1 MSRDLPTFSGAEDR
15 KEAFA
20 KESLQS
26 YGVVMPESTSH
37 RMRTVTPSPVALRA
51 LAHPVRLRL
60 LGLLRV
66 DGPSTATRLAERLGL
81 NSGATSYHLR
91 QLAHHGFVVEDT
103 ERGNSRDRW
112 WRAAHQSTHTRDG
125 SDVES
130 RDAVDAM
137 MQAAVVVQTEFLQ
150 RAAEERQLLPAAW
163 RTTTAHSDWVLDLTP
178 ERAGELKQR
187 IYQVIDDYVTDQPG
201 DGTSQVML
209 QLHLFPRPGGVAGAQ
224 S

>member
-1 MSRDLPTFSGAEDR
+1 VFRDLATLSGTDR
-15 KEAFA
+15 KETFA
-20 KESLQS
+20 KKSLQS
-26 YGVVMPESTSH
+26 YGVGMAESTSP
-37 RMRTVTPSPVALRA
+37 RQSAITPSPVALRA

-125 SDVES
+125 SDVAS

-137 MQAAVVVQTEFLQ
+137 IQAGVVVQTELIQ
-150 RAAEERQLLPAAW
+150 RAVEERQLLPAKW
-163 RTTTAHSDWVLDLTP
+163 RSTTAHSDWVLDLTP

-187 IYQVIDDYVTDQPG
+187 LMDVIDEYLTDEPG
-201 DGTSQVML
+201 DGTGQVML
-209 QLHLFPRPGGVAGAQ
+209 QLHLFPRPGGVAGAG